1 MKSPHA
7 RALYEKGITSVA
19 DLAGSSPDDI
29 FLILRDSAPFV
40 SGKAAVMTSTLSRT
54 ACRLVSGA
62 QQLLGELPGRLDEK
76 GGN

>member
-1 MKSPHA
+1 M
-7 RALYEKGITSVA
+7 A

-54 ACRLVSGA
+54 MPTGVRGTTAPR
-62 QQLLGELPGRLDEK
+62 
-76 GGN
+76 